1 MQPVE
6 CVLFDSDGTLVDSE
20 ILCCESFSNV
30 FTSYGIPLST
40 EECIKQFK
48 GTNLYKVF
56 AQVRET
62 YGLDQPDEKLEK
74 EYRQDMA
81 RLFELSLQPIKGI
94 RPLLEGITVP
104 MAVVSNGPVTKMQ
117 HSLGLTKLINFFGD
131 HLYSA
136 FDIQRWK
143 PDPALLQFASD
154 KLSIPLEKCIL
165 IEDSFAGAH
174 AGIAAGIPVFYYCAD
189 QHNTPIEHPLVTTFH
204 DMAELPQLWKERGWD
219 IYRA

>member
-30 FTSYGIPLST
+30 FKSYGISLST
-40 EECIKQFK
+40 QECIKQFK

-81 RLFELSLQPIKGI
+81 RLFELSLQPIQGI
-94 RPLLEGITVP
+94 RTLLEGITVP

-143 PDPALLQFASD
+143 PDPALLRFASD

-165 IEDSFAGAH
+165 IEDSLAGAH

-189 QHNTPIEHPLVTTFH
+189 QHNTPIDHPLVTTFH
-204 DMAELPQLWKERGWD
+204 DMAELPELWKARGWD